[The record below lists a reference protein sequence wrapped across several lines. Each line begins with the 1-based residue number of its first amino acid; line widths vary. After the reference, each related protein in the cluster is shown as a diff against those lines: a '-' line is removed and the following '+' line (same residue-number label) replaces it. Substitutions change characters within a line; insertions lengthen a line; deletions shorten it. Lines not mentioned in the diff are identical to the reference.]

1 MNLNIRLVGS
11 EEMEQ
16 VLDIQRQAIQNL
28 CSKDYNP
35 HQVDAIV
42 RSQHKWRGTYERIY
56 VAEKD
61 QALVGFIA
69 VSPCKTNIAGLYVHP
84 DHTRQGIATQLL
96 QYFERLAI
104 ENKRHRIWVTS
115 SLTAV
120 ALYQSQGYV
129 GVGKTKI
136 NALGISIPCL
146 FMEKYTSVPPPQ
158 YPLGIPLAVL
168 WVAVLLVGII
178 LLLLR

>member
-1 MNLNIRLVGS
+1 MNLNIRLACS
-11 EEMEQ
+11 QEMKQ
-16 VLDIQRQAIQNL
+16 VLDIQRQAIQIL

-35 HQVDAIV
+35 CQVDAIV
-42 RSQHKWRGTYERIY
+42 RSQHQWRGSYEHIY

-61 QALVGFIA
+61 HDLVGFIA
-69 VSPCKTNIAGLYVHP
+69 VSPCKTNIAGIYVHP

-96 QYFERLAI
+96 QYFEYLAI
-104 ENKRHRIWVTS
+104 EQQRHRVWVIS

-129 GVGKTKI
+129 AVEKTKI

-146 FMEKYTSVPPPQ
+146 LMEKFTRVSPPQ
-158 YPLGIPLAVL
+158 QRFGIPPEML
-168 WVAVLLVGII
+168 WGLVCACII
-178 LLLLR
+178 LLVFR